1 MMKFFA
7 KIIFFILSILNNV
20 VSFITKKDFINYLY
34 DFLRQNYSK
43 KKIGNKNAIFFTPS
57 KISKWR
63 VETLYEKEPETIKF
77 IETMKNNGVFFDIGA
92 NIGIYSIFAGLKKN
106 KLKVFA
112 FEPSALNFALLS
124 RNIYINNLSNRVSI
138 IQLPLGKKFLEL
150 SSISEGFLEE
160 GGSMNSFGVDHGFD
174 GKKYIPI
181 NKYRLLG
188 TSIDFLIDQKIIPKP
203 NYIKLDVD
211 GTEHLILSGGLK
223 CLKYKGLKKIIIEIN
238 ENFKKQFMSVKTIL
252 KKNGFKVLQ
261 KKRAEN
267 FYESKKF
274 KKTFNYIFER

>member
-1 MMKFFA
+1 MFKFLA
-7 KIIFFILSILNNV
+7 KIIFYFLKILDDIL
-20 VSFITKKDFINYLY
+20 FLIFKKNFRYYLY
-34 DFLRQNYSK
+34 DFLRDNYSTLNFNSK
-43 KKIGNKNAIFFTPS
+43 KAKFFTPS
-57 KISKWR
+57 TISKWR
-63 VETLYEKEPETIKF
+63 INTFFEKEPETLDF
-77 IETMKNNGVFFDIGA
+77 IDNMKNNGVFFDIGA
-92 NIGIYSIFAGLKKN
+92 NTGIYSIYAGIQKS

-112 FEPSALNFALLS
+112 FEPSATNLALLS
-124 RNIYINNLSNRVSI
+124 RNIFLNNLSKRISI
-138 IQLPLGKKFLEL
+138 VQLPLSNQKLQL
-150 SSISEGFLEE
+150 NTMNEGFVDE
-160 GGSMNSFGVDHGFD
+160 GGSMNSYGVSHGFD
-174 GKKYIPI
+174 GKKYNPI

-211 GTEHLILSGGLK
+211 GIEHLILSGGLK

-252 KKNGFKVLQ
+252 KKNGFKALH

-267 FYESKKF
+267 FYNSKKF